1 MAKTYSVPKSCT
13 AAFAPKKIQSVA
25 RKVSGKNSIINY
37 GLSESGDKD
46 LDNRVEKVLVE
57 LGDKPVV
64 KNCLRLGL
72 QKETVVP
79 PSSCLNVFRFFQ
91 SYCLKVM

>member
-13 AAFAPKKIQSVA
+13 AAFAPKKCSLLL
-25 RKVSGKNSIINY
+25 GKFRENSIINY

-91 SYCLKVM
+91 SCCIKVM